1 MPDSAPAAFAGPGKF
16 EDPDFTADGSPRA
29 RVALRKLETLWIN
42 TGTLCNLACRNCYI
56 ESSPRNDRI
65 AYIRAAEAAAYFDE
79 IVRADAGT
87 RAIGFTGGEPFMNP
101 EFMAM
106 LADALERGFETLTL
120 TNAMRPTM
128 KHCEALLKLR
138 ARHGARLRIRV
149 SLDHYTEALHET
161 ERGER
166 SWAPALAGLSWLD
179 ENGFAPEVAG
189 PAGER
194 TKRPRWLCA
203 PVRNARFEL
212 QRRRSGCVDALSRNG
227 RRRLSA
233 GDHHCLL
240 DNARQVACGR
250 YVLVLAH
257 GRETPGRTEA
267 RCRRLHPPA
276 LRSALRAWRNAGRGC
291 EPGPPQPCTLR
302 QVLRAWRWSLRR
314 RVSLALR
321 RVGLRH

>member
-65 AYIRAAEAAAYFDE
+65 AYIRAEEVAAYLDE
-79 IVRADAGT
+79 IARTDAGT
-87 RAIGFTGGEPFMNP
+87 RTIGFTGGEPFMNP
-101 EFMAM
+101 HFIAM

-161 ERGER
+161 ERGGR
-166 SWAPALAGLSWLD
+166 SWAPTLAGLSWLD

-189 PAGER
+189 RTCWGEDEASTRAGYARLFATLGLSCDADDPVALTLFPEMDEGASVPEITTACWTTLGKSPADVMCSSSR
-194 TKRPRWLCA
+194 MVVKRRGA
-203 PVRNARFEL
+203 AKPVVVACTLLPYDPRFEL
-212 QRRRSGCVDALSRNG
+212 GETLGEAAGPVPLNHVHCARFCVLG
-227 RRRLSA
+227 
-233 GDHHCLL
+233 GG
-240 DNARQVACGR
+240 ACG
-250 YVLVLAH
+250 
-257 GRETPGRTEA
+257 GG
-267 RCRRLHPPA
+267 
-276 LRSALRAWRNAGRGC
+276 
-291 EPGPPQPCTLR
+291 
-302 QVLRAWRWSLRR
+302 
-314 RVSLALR
+314 
-321 RVGLRH
+321 

>member
-189 PAGER
+189 RTCWGEDEASTRAGYARLFATLGLNCNADDPVALTLFPEMDEGASVPEITTACWTTLGKSPADVMCSSSR
-194 TKRPRWLCA
+194 MVVKRRGA
-203 PVRNARFEL
+203 PKPVVVACTLLPYDPRFEL
-212 QRRRSGCVDALSRNG
+212 GETLGEAANPVPLNHVHCARFCVLG
-227 RRRLSA
+227 
-233 GDHHCLL
+233 GG
-240 DNARQVACGR
+240 ACG
-250 YVLVLAH
+250 
-257 GRETPGRTEA
+257 GG
-267 RCRRLHPPA
+267 
-276 LRSALRAWRNAGRGC
+276 
-291 EPGPPQPCTLR
+291 
-302 QVLRAWRWSLRR
+302 
-314 RVSLALR
+314 
-321 RVGLRH
+321 